1 MLPISEQYL
10 LSPCEVRSMENAPI
24 LMGYISKLE
33 DGEVRIASKEERLP
47 LLHCNT
53 TVKVSVMNNTLGFK
67 VLIGRVYLS
76 TNEFLRVVD
85 VQNAMEYEKRNFFR
99 VKVGVDT
106 KAFPVPPVTETSAVP
121 LPMREPIK
129 ITIRDISL
137 SGLFFISSCDMDI
150 GDQLIV
156 NLDLYGTVVSLLCKV
171 MRKIPVDLGTQDG
184 YGCEFLDNSGRQFDL
199 LCRYLFD
206 CQREQIQLMEQYA
219 RETQHP
225 REKEPQGK
233 GPGRPLKKQMR

>member
-24 LMGYISKLE
+24 LLGYISKFG
-33 DGEVRIASKEERLP
+33 DNEVQIASKEERLP

-76 TNEFLRVVD
+76 TDEFLRIVD

-99 VKVGVDT
+99 VKVDVDT
-106 KAFPVPPVTETSAVP
+106 KAFPVPPVTETSAASP
-121 LPMREPIK
+121 AMREPVK

-137 SGLFFISSCDMDI
+137 SGLFFISSYGMDA

-199 LCRYLFD
+199 LCKYLFD
-206 CQREQIQLMEQYA
+206 CQRQQIQLMEQYA
-219 RETQHP
+219 RESQQP
-225 REKEPQGK
+225 REKGVT
-233 GPGRPLKKQMR
+233 G